1 MKRKRYPARVHSC
14 TVYILALRET
24 SLKALIPFLVKSQ
37 PLYSLI
43 KPKKMWKTVFD
54 CVCIHH
60 ARDKSGFF
68 WKPQIHK
75 IKFGP
80 DNSGLQRRERTLFLA
95 PAFQRF
101 GRIKKLGIE
110 SKL

>member
-1 MKRKRYPARVHSC
+1 MFNRE
-14 TVYILALRET
+14 ILAVKRACF
-24 SLKALIPFLVKSQ
+24 KALNFFLGKSQ

-43 KPKKMWKTVFD
+43 KPKIKVGTVFD

-68 WKPQIHK
+68 WKLQIHK

-80 DNSGLQRRERTLFLA
+80 DNSGL
-95 PAFQRF
+95 
-101 GRIKKLGIE
+101 
-110 SKL
+110 